1 MQLHN
6 NQTHALVEKGG
17 EMAQSQS
24 SSKGSKS
31 TTKLAASPK
40 KLLAVT
46 TRCNKIGLIV
56 TEKKSLEHH

>member
-1 MQLHN
+1 MPWS
-6 NQTHALVEKGG
+6 EKG

-24 SSKGSKS
+24 SPKGSKS

-56 TEKKSLEHH
+56 TEKKASSTTEHDKP